1 LKRKKN
7 QHWKIKTNSNAFCE
21 EVVKVAN
28 QQALKFEI
36 PEDKKEISYSNQALI
51 TNDPMGFVFDFAQ
64 SSPQF
69 GFGKIVGR
77 IGMSPQHAK
86 AFLQALEARI
96 VQYEKDF
103 GSISLTPK
111 MVEKIGKFDKD

>member
-1 LKRKKN
+1 M
-7 QHWKIKTNSNAFCE
+7 AD
-21 EVVKVAN
+21 

-36 PEDKKEISYSNQALI
+36 PEDKKEITYSNQALI

-86 AFLQALEARI
+86 ALSQALQERVI
-96 VQYEKDF
+96 QYEKDF
-103 GSISLTPK
+103 GPISL
-111 MVEKIGKFDKD
+111 